1 MKVIFQKG
9 SQNNGIV
16 AKNISG
22 GTFTFNREAKNSES
36 NEGVFDKDH
45 VTDL

>member
-1 MKVIFQKG
+1 MKVIFHKG

-36 NEGVFDKDH
+36 NERVFDKDH